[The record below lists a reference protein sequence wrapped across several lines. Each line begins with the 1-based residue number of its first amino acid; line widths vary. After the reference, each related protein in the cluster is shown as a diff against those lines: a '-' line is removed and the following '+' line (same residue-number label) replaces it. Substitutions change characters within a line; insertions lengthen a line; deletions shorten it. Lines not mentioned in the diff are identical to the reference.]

1 MKKNLLEAA
10 LYIGCLAQYCQ
21 ATLSSKGAWPE
32 IQLRSSRHSTVAI
45 SSPSPNYFHIY
56 STWLLNDT
64 LILPSVDIVFHL
76 FEMSLQMFQKLTRTP
91 LPSSSLPRIVRNILP
106 KNQLRNATTSSTSK
120 SAADFRS
127 FTSLKSLLLGT
138 TIGSA
143 LVVGGYYVTDTRAS
157 VHSLL
162 PLIFRYL
169 YADAEDAHE
178 AGTCALKVLHS
189 FGIHPRE
196 RGSPSGLEIEVWGQT
211 LNNPIGTSA
220 GIDKHCE
227 IPDALMALGPAIV
240 EIGLVQL

>member
-91 LPSSSLPRIVRNILP
+91 LPSSSLPRIVIIRLFHAPRHCARSSARHKYFHCSRNILP

-138 TIGSA
+138 TIGS
-143 LVVGGYYVTDTRAS
+143 GM
-157 VHSLL
+157 
-162 PLIFRYL
+162 
-169 YADAEDAHE
+169 
-178 AGTCALKVLHS
+178 
-189 FGIHPRE
+189 
-196 RGSPSGLEIEVWGQT
+196 Q
-211 LNNPIGTSA
+211 
-220 GIDKHCE
+220 
-227 IPDALMALGPAIV
+227 
-240 EIGLVQL
+240 

>member
-1 MKKNLLEAA
+1 
-10 LYIGCLAQYCQ
+10 
-21 ATLSSKGAWPE
+21 
-32 IQLRSSRHSTVAI
+32 
-45 SSPSPNYFHIY
+45 
-56 STWLLNDT
+56 
-64 LILPSVDIVFHL
+64 
-76 FEMSLQMFQKLTRTP
+76 MSLQMSKKLTRTP
-91 LPSSSLPRIVRNILP
+91 LPSSSFPRIVNIRPFHPPRHSARSSARHKYFHCSRNILP
-106 KNQLRNATTSSTSK
+106 KHQLRHATTSSTSK

-143 LVVGGYYVTDTRAS
+143 LVLGGYYVTDTPAS

-162 PLIFRYL
+162 PLIFRCL
-169 YADAEDAHE
+169 YPDAEDAHE

-196 RGSPSGLEIEVWGQT
+196 RGSPSGLENEVWGQT

-220 GIDKHCE
+220 VIDKHCE
-227 IPDALMALGPAIV
+227 IPDALLALGPAVV

>member
-1 MKKNLLEAA
+1 
-10 LYIGCLAQYCQ
+10 
-21 ATLSSKGAWPE
+21 
-32 IQLRSSRHSTVAI
+32 
-45 SSPSPNYFHIY
+45 
-56 STWLLNDT
+56 
-64 LILPSVDIVFHL
+64 
-76 FEMSLQMFQKLTRTP
+76 MFKKLTRMP
-91 LPSSSLPRIVRNILP
+91 LPSSSFPRVVTIRLFHAPRHCARSSAGHGYFHRNRNILP
-106 KNQLRNATTSSTSK
+106 KHQLRNATTSSTSK

-162 PLIFRYL
+162 PLIFRFL

-196 RGSPSGLEIEVWGQT
+196 RGSPSGLEIKVWGQT

-240 EIGLVQL
+240 EIGLVRL